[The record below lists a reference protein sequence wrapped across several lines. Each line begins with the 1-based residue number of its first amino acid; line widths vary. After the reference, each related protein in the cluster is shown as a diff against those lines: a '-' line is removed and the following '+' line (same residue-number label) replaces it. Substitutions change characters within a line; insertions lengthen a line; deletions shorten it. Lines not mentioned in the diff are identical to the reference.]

1 MNLPKLMQRLFLRSL
16 LPVLFFLSA
25 GTAFGQVQITG
36 TVYDVSQRFA
46 MIGVSVMGNS
56 GIGTTTDSLGHYS
69 IRLPAHDSIYFSY
82 LGKST
87 SKFFVGDVP
96 AGQPFD
102 MALQVSIDSL
112 PTAYVRSRNYLT
124 DSLEN
129 RKEYAKVFNYQAN
142 TLTNMKM
149 TQHAGL
155 GVGLDMDMFFNGKE
169 RRRMEAFQTRLE
181 EEEHDK
187 YVDHKFTR
195 AIVKKITGLDTPA
208 LDTFMKQYRPTY
220 EFIQSCATEYEFY
233 HYIQE
238 WGKFF
243 NESWKEDHPDKVAAK
258 KPEQD

>member
-1 MNLPKLMQRLFLRSL
+1 MYRLLHRRVL
-16 LPVLFFLSA
+16 LALFFLSVR
-25 GTAFGQVQITG
+25 TAFGQVQITG

-82 LGKST
+82 LGKNT
-87 SKFFVGDVP
+87 SKFFVGDLP

-102 MALQVSIDSL
+102 MALSVSVDSL
-112 PTAYVRSRNYLT
+112 PAVFVRSRDYVT
-124 DSLEN
+124 DSLAN
-129 RKEYAKVFNYQAN
+129 RKEYAKVFDYHAN
-142 TLTNMKM
+142 SLTNMKM
-149 TQHAGL
+149 SQHGGL

-169 RRRMEAFQTRLE
+169 RRRMEAFQARLE
-181 EEEHDK
+181 EDEHDK

-243 NESWKEDHPDKVAAK
+243 NESWKEDHPDKAAAK